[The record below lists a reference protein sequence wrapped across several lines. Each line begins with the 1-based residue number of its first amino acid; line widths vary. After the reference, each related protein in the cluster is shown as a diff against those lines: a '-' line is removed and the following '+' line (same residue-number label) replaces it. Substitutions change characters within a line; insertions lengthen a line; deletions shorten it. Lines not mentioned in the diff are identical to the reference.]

1 MKFGEELKEN
11 IFPPWRL
18 EYLAYDTIKYDLKA
32 RQMDHDWNTEDE
44 ANFLRSLE
52 YELTKIDDF
61 ISRKLREIDNRISY
75 CERILNNAQAPSI
88 FDAMDDTVTEILFD
102 VNDLAKFTRYNY
114 LGFQKLLK
122 KHDKYTDGNMR
133 QQFVPKFKAKP
144 LDKQRF
150 DVAIVRI
157 SSLHDLCS
165 LKGEARTGNAAAG
178 GDQNAFERAT
188 AKYWIHPDNITE
200 VKAIILFHLPVLV
213 FNKDKPYEAS
223 DSAISSVYF
232 DNEDYDL
239 YTGRLQRDE
248 GAEAVRFR
256 WYGPVESP
264 NIFIER
270 KTHHAAWLDGASV
283 KDRFRLKENK
293 VNHFVSGQYTADQ
306 IASDMRAKGDVD
318 EAIINESHF
327 IADGVQRSFREKNL
341 EPTLRVF
348 YNRTAFQ
355 IPGDQRL
362 RLSLDTDLTFIRE
375 DNRDGTTRRDP
386 KNWRREDLGIDYPFS
401 YVAQQDILRFP
412 YAVLETKLQTH
423 LGQEPPEW
431 LTKLLESSLVH
442 EVPRFSKYLHGASH
456 FYRDVMPLLPWWL
469 SELELDIRKPRSN
482 QFGLARSKSLKPLID
497 GKYRMG
503 YLESQLEGKSLDRRE
518 SKKVKDIAAYRQ
530 NNNTTPI
537 DESIAIDIYSNDH
550 AQDSNHY
557 PSQYSEALYSRESG
571 NFSSAMLLPPYNND
585 ATGPRNRGGF
595 WGSKG
600 KRENEESKEDL
611 VPMVEFNNG
620 NNGDDNNNG
629 KKKGKKQ
636 KAEKILI
643 EPKIFFANERT
654 FIHWLHFAALLL
666 TTALTLL
673 NFGDRISRIV
683 GGLFIGMAAAIAIYA
698 QLRFQYRAWQIRH
711 EGHKRYDDIYGPAVL
726 CMLLVGA
733 LILNCVL
740 RFANPPSTDTY
751 LGVGNSTSGS
761 VSPAQSTPSASAVT
775 NIAVP
780 LSSTPM
786 ASAASTTSNFGS
798 PVATDTASN
807 PVATDANGNPIS
819 TDANGNPISTD
830 DSGNAVATDA
840 NGNPIATDAN
850 GNPIATDANG
860 DPINTDTPDPQAT
873 GA

>member
-1 MKFGEELKEN
+1 MKFGEELKDN

-32 RQMDHDWNTEDE
+32 RQMDHSWNTEDE
-44 ANFLRSLE
+44 AHFLRTLE
-52 YELTKIDDF
+52 FELTKVDDF
-61 ISRKLREIDNRISY
+61 VSRKLREIDSRISY

-102 VNDLAKFTRYNY
+102 VNDLTKFTRYNY

-122 KHDKYTDGNMR
+122 KHDKYTGGNMR
-133 QQFVPKFKAKP
+133 QQFVPKFQAKP

-150 DVAIVRI
+150 DIVIVRI
-157 SSLHDLCS
+157 SALHDLCQ

-178 GDQNAFERAT
+178 GDQIAFERAT

-213 FNKDKPYEAS
+213 FNQDKPYEAS

-248 GAEAVRFR
+248 GAEAIRFR

-283 KDRFRLKENK
+283 KDRFRLKEHQ
-293 VNHFVSGQYTADQ
+293 VNNFVSGNYSADQ
-306 IASDMRAKGDVD
+306 IAEDLRRKGDMD
-318 EAIINESHF
+318 ENAVAEAHF
-327 IADGVQRSFREKNL
+327 IAQGIQTSFREKHL
-341 EPTLRVF
+341 DPTLRVF

-375 DNRDGTTRRDP
+375 DNRDGNQRRDP
-386 KNWRREDLGIDYPFS
+386 NSWRREDLGIDYPFS
-401 YVAQQDILRFP
+401 YVTPQDILRFP

-431 LTKLLESSLVH
+431 LTKLLDSSLVH

-456 FYRDVMPLLPWWL
+456 FYRDSMPLLPWWL
-469 SELELDIRKPRSN
+469 SEMELDIRKPRSN

-503 YLESQLEGKSLDRRE
+503 YLESQLELKVLERRD
-518 SKKVKDIAAYRQ
+518 SKANKDLASYRQ
-530 NNNTTPI
+530 NNNGTPI
-537 DESIAIDIYSNDH
+537 DESITIDIYSDNNARDT
-550 AQDSNHY
+550 QPYNSN
-557 PSQYSEALYSRESG
+557 YSEAMYSRDSG
-571 NFSSAMLLPPYNND
+571 NLSSAMLLPPYNND
-585 ATGPRNRGGF
+585 STGPRNRSF
-595 WGSKG
+595 WSKNDKGS
-600 KRENEESKEDL
+600 RENL
-611 VPMVEFNNG
+611 VPMVDLNLPNT
-620 NNGDDNNNG
+620 NLDNSWNNNG
-629 KKKGKKQ
+629 GGGKMKKKNKKP
-636 KAEKILI
+636 KAELI

-673 NFGDRISRIV
+673 NFGDKTSRIV
-683 GGLFIGMAAAIAIYA
+683 GGVFIGLALGIAIYA

-711 EGHKRYDDIYGPAVL
+711 QGHLRFDDIYGPAVL
-726 CMLLVGA
+726 CFLIVGA
-733 LILNCVL
+733 LALNFGL
-740 RFANPPSTDTY
+740 RFTSTAPNGSY
-751 LGVGNSTSGS
+751 LGVGNSTGGNVTAQANI
-761 VSPAQSTPSASAVT
+761 VSNTVSNIAATMTNTLNNVQPSATLPDASLPVT
-775 NIAVP
+775 
-780 LSSTPM
+780 T
-786 ASAASTTSNFGS
+786 
-798 PVATDTASN
+798 ATDTA
-807 PVATDANGNPIS
+807 VATDVNGNPIS
-819 TDANGNPISTD
+819 TDSNGNPL
-830 DSGNAVATDA
+830 
-840 NGNPIATDAN
+840 P
-850 GNPIATDANG
+850 
-860 DPINTDTPDPQAT
+860 T
-873 GA
+873 G

>member
-1 MKFGEELKEN
+1 MKFGEELKDN
-11 IFPPWRL
+11 IFSPWRL

-32 RQMDHDWNTEDE
+32 RQLDHEWNTDDE

-52 YELTKIDDF
+52 FELTKVDDF
-61 ISRKLREIDNRISY
+61 VSRKLREIDSRISY
-75 CERILNNAQAPSI
+75 CERILGNAQAPSI

-102 VNDLAKFTRYNY
+102 VNDLTKFTRYNY

-122 KHDKYTDGNMR
+122 KHDKYTGGNMR
-133 QQFVPKFKAKP
+133 QQFVPKFQAKP

-150 DVAIVRI
+150 DVVIVRI
-157 SSLHDLCS
+157 SALHDLCQ

-232 DNEDYDL
+232 DNDDYDL

-248 GAEAVRFR
+248 GAEAIRFR
-256 WYGPVESP
+256 WYGPMEST

-283 KDRFRLKENK
+283 KDRFRLKEHQ
-293 VNHFVSGQYTADQ
+293 VNSFVAGKYTADD
-306 IASDMRAKGDVD
+306 IVSDLRRKGDMD
-318 EAIINESHF
+318 EQKIGETLF
-327 IADGVQRSFREKNL
+327 IADGIQRSFREKRI

-375 DNRDGTTRRDP
+375 DNHDGYMRRDP
-386 KNWRREDLGIDYPFS
+386 NNWRREDLGIDFPFS
-401 YVAQQDILRFP
+401 YVPPQDILRFP

-456 FYRDVMPLLPWWL
+456 FYKESMPLLPWWL
-469 SELELDIRKPRSN
+469 SEMELDIRKPRSS

-503 YLESQLEGKSLDRRE
+503 YLESQLESKTLDRSN
-518 SKKVKDIAAYRQ
+518 SKHTKEATPYRQ
-530 NNNTTPI
+530 NDNTPI
-537 DESIAIDIYSNDH
+537 DESIAIDIFNNDSRP
-550 AQDSNHY
+550 DSRL
-557 PSQYSEALYSRESG
+557 YSEALYSRESA

-585 ATGPRNRGGF
+585 NTGPRNRGGF
-595 WGSKG
+595 WSKG
-600 KRENEESKEDL
+600 DKESTENL
-611 VPMVEFNNG
+611 VPMVEFNSQRPKNQMPWA
-620 NNGDDNNNG
+620 
-629 KKKGKKQ
+629 KKKK
-636 KAEKILI
+636 EKPEMI

-673 NFGDRISRIV
+673 NFGDRTSRIV
-683 GGLFIGMAAAIAIYA
+683 GGVFIGIALGISIYA
-698 QLRFQYRAWQIRH
+698 QLRFQYRAWQIRNQ
-711 EGHKRYDDIYGPAVL
+711 GHLRFDDIYGPAVL
-726 CMLLVGA
+726 CLLLVGA
-733 LILNCVL
+733 LAVSLMHLCHYLKCLSFHDVNMHCFSSSTLDCVL
-740 RFANPPSTDTY
+740 MV
-751 LGVGNSTSGS
+751 LQGM
-761 VSPAQSTPSASAVT
+761 AVT
-775 NIAVP
+775 LVLA
-780 LSSTPM
+780 TPRK
-786 ASAASTTSNFGS
+786 
-798 PVATDTASN
+798 AT
-807 PVATDANGNPIS
+807 
-819 TDANGNPISTD
+819 
-830 DSGNAVATDA
+830 
-840 NGNPIATDAN
+840 
-850 GNPIATDANG
+850 
-860 DPINTDTPDPQAT
+860 
-873 GA
+873 

>member
-1 MKFGEELKEN
+1 LQTETAVIFWLGFFFSAFYSSFFLDFLCLNYPPSLIMKFGEELKDN
-11 IFPPWRL
+11 VFAPWRL

-32 RQMDHDWNTEDE
+32 RQMDHPWNTEDE
-44 ANFLRSLE
+44 TYFLRALE
-52 YELTKIDDF
+52 FELTKVDDF
-61 ISRKLREIDNRISY
+61 VSRKLREIDSRISY

-102 VNDLAKFTRYNY
+102 VNDLTKFTRYNY

-122 KHDKYTDGNMR
+122 KHDKYTGGNMR
-133 QQFVPKFKAKP
+133 QQFVPKFQAKP

-150 DVAIVRI
+150 DVVIVRI
-157 SSLHDLCS
+157 STLHDLCQ

-213 FNKDKPYEAS
+213 FNTDKPYEAA

-248 GAEAVRFR
+248 GAEAIRFR
-256 WYGPVESP
+256 WYGPVDSP

-283 KDRFRLKENK
+283 KDRFRLKEPQ
-293 VNHFVSGQYTADQ
+293 VNNFVSGNYTADQ
-306 IASDMRAKGDVD
+306 IAEDLRQKGGMEENAIS
-318 EAIINESHF
+318 EAHF
-327 IADGVQRSFREKNL
+327 IAQGVQTSFREKHL
-341 EPTLRVF
+341 DPALRVF

-375 DNRDGTTRRDP
+375 DNRDGSQRRDP
-386 KNWRREDLGIDYPFS
+386 NNWRRTDLGIDHPFS
-401 YVAQQDILRFP
+401 YVEQQDILRFP

-456 FYRDVMPLLPWWL
+456 FYRDSMALLPWWL
-469 SELELDIRKPRSN
+469 SEMELDIRKPRSN

-503 YLESQLEGKSLDRRE
+503 YLESQLERKATIDRRD
-518 SKKVKDIAAYRQ
+518 SKPSKDIAAYRQ
-530 NNNTTPI
+530 NNNSTPI
-537 DESIAIDIYSNDH
+537 DESITIDIFSDNAPRESQAFHSHDEDH
-550 AQDSNHY
+550 
-557 PSQYSEALYSRESG
+557 LYSRESG
-571 NFSSAMLLPPYNND
+571 NYSSAMLLPPYNND
-585 ATGPRNRGGF
+585 TSGFRNRGGF
-595 WGSKG
+595 WSKG
-600 KRENEESKEDL
+600 DQESRENL
-611 VPMVEFNNG
+611 VPMDDLSLPIEHNEKNWNNIEG
-620 NNGDDNNNG
+620 GGGGGG
-629 KKKGKKQ
+629 KKKNKKNKKE
-636 KAEKILI
+636 KAEVI

-673 NFGDRISRIV
+673 NFGDKTSRIV
-683 GGLFIGMAAAIAIYA
+683 GGVFIGLALGISLYA
-698 QLRFQYRAWQIRH
+698 QFRFQYRAWQIRNQSH
-711 EGHKRYDDIYGPAVL
+711 LRFDDIYGPAVL
-726 CMLLVGA
+726 CFLIVGA
-733 LILNCVL
+733 LVVSWNQFSRYPGTLNHFKLNAC
-740 RFANPPSTDTY
+740 FF
-751 LGVGNSTSGS
+751 
-761 VSPAQSTPSASAVT
+761 PSAQLCPA
-775 NIAVP
+775 IFG
-780 LSSTPM
+780 SSTRW
-786 ASAASTTSNFGS
+786 
-798 PVATDTASN
+798 
-807 PVATDANGNPIS
+807 
-819 TDANGNPISTD
+819 
-830 DSGNAVATDA
+830 
-840 NGNPIATDAN
+840 
-850 GNPIATDANG
+850 
-860 DPINTDTPDPQAT
+860 
-873 GA
+873 

>member
-1 MKFGEELKEN
+1 MKFGEELKDN
-11 IFPPWRL
+11 IFSPWRL

-32 RQMDHDWNTEDE
+32 RQLDHEWNTDDE

-52 YELTKIDDF
+52 FELTKVDDF
-61 ISRKLREIDNRISY
+61 VSRKLREIDSRISY
-75 CERILNNAQAPSI
+75 CERILGNAQAPSI

-102 VNDLAKFTRYNY
+102 VNDLTKFTRYNY

-122 KHDKYTDGNMR
+122 KHDKYTGGNMR
-133 QQFVPKFKAKP
+133 QQFVPKFQAKP

-150 DVAIVRI
+150 DVVIVRI
-157 SSLHDLCS
+157 SALHDLCQ

-232 DNEDYDL
+232 DNDDYDL

-248 GAEAVRFR
+248 GAEAIRFR
-256 WYGPVESP
+256 WYGPMEST

-283 KDRFRLKENK
+283 KDRFRLKEHQ
-293 VNHFVSGQYTADQ
+293 VNRFVAGKYTADD
-306 IASDMRAKGDVD
+306 IVSDLRRKGDMD
-318 EAIINESHF
+318 EQTIGETLF
-327 IADGVQRSFREKNL
+327 IADGIQRSFREKRI

-375 DNRDGTTRRDP
+375 DNHDGYMRRDP
-386 KNWRREDLGIDYPFS
+386 NNWRREDLGIDFPFS
-401 YVAQQDILRFP
+401 YVPPQDILRFP

-456 FYRDVMPLLPWWL
+456 FYKESMPLLPWWL
-469 SELELDIRKPRSN
+469 SEMELDIRKPRSS

-503 YLESQLEGKSLDRRE
+503 YLESQLESKALDRSN
-518 SKKVKDIAAYRQ
+518 SKHTKEATPYRQ
-530 NNNTTPI
+530 NDNTPI
-537 DESIAIDIYSNDH
+537 DESIAIDIFNNDSRP
-550 AQDSNHY
+550 DSRL
-557 PSQYSEALYSRESG
+557 YSEALYSRESA

-585 ATGPRNRGGF
+585 NTGPRNRGGF
-595 WGSKG
+595 WSKG
-600 KRENEESKEDL
+600 DKESTENL
-611 VPMVEFNNG
+611 VPMVEFNSQRPKNQMPWA
-620 NNGDDNNNG
+620 
-629 KKKGKKQ
+629 KKKK
-636 KAEKILI
+636 EKPEMI

-673 NFGDRISRIV
+673 NFGDRTSRIV
-683 GGLFIGMAAAIAIYA
+683 GGVFIGIALGISIYA
-698 QLRFQYRAWQIRH
+698 QLRFQYRAWQIRNQ
-711 EGHKRYDDIYGPAVL
+711 GHLRFDDIYGPAVL
-726 CMLLVGA
+726 CLLLVGA
-733 LILNCVL
+733 LALNFGL
-740 RFANPPSTDTY
+740 RFNGPPGDGSY
-751 LGVGNSTSGS
+751 LGVGNSTQGN
-761 VSPAQSTPSASAVT
+761 VTQGNVT
-775 NIAVP
+775 NQMV
-780 LSSTPM
+780 M
-786 ASAASTTSNFGS
+786 
-798 PVATDTASN
+798 ATDTASTFTN
-807 PVATDANGNPIS
+807 TFAAATTDSNAFAASTASATIPATSIPATTSSNTAVATDANGNPIS
-819 TDANGNPISTD
+819 TDANGNPIATD
-830 DSGNAVATDA
+830 SNGNPVATDS
-840 NGNPIATDAN
+840 NGNPVPTS
-850 GNPIATDANG
+850 
-860 DPINTDTPDPQAT
+860 
-873 GA
+873 